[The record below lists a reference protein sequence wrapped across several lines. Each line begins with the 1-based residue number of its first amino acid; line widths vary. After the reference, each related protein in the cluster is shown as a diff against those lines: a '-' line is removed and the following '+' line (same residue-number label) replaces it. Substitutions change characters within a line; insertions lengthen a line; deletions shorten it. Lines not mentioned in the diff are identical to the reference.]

1 MGIPS
6 YFSYLIHHH
15 TGVLCKYINI
25 IQKNIVFDRL
35 YMDCNSI
42 LYDCYR
48 KIPSDEPLESMQTKL
63 LELTAVQIENY
74 IHQIKPSQCVYIAFD
89 GVAPMAKMEQQR
101 TRRYKSW
108 FDATIAQKIDPP
120 KHTPDP
126 KKTTCMFTP
135 GTEFMNQLSL
145 YMRHRFENQEKKY
158 RLKTIIV
165 FLNIIFLILLFP
177 FEISEG
183 TKREVFKK

>member
-15 TGVLCKYINI
+15 AGVLCKYINI

-63 LELTAVQIENY
+63 LELTAIQIENY
-74 IHQIKPSQCVYIAFD
+74 IQQIKPS
-89 GVAPMAKMEQQR
+89 
-101 TRRYKSW
+101 
-108 FDATIAQKIDPP
+108 
-120 KHTPDP
+120 
-126 KKTTCMFTP
+126 
-135 GTEFMNQLSL
+135 
-145 YMRHRFENQEKKY
+145 
-158 RLKTIIV
+158 
-165 FLNIIFLILLFP
+165 
-177 FEISEG
+177 
-183 TKREVFKK
+183 